1 MNHLRGF
8 LVVAALVLICNSTSS
23 GDVLYDGSLNSPP
36 NLQGWYFVTN
46 PLSGAQAVQSA
57 GGGATNLDSTP
68 KISEAAGYFSDIPIF
83 PSHPDV
89 GVLDSSA
96 GFALVFDVQVVSE
109 DHSGSSDRAGFS
121 VIVMDNA
128 AKGVELGF
136 WTDEIWAQTDVPLFE
151 HSGSEQAAFDTT
163 AAITRYKL
171 IFGPGGYTLL
181 ADGTPLFGG
190 ALKDY
195 SAFDASS
202 LPMDPYETPNFIF
215 LGDDTRSASA
225 EVDISRV
232 ELIPEPSTAIVLA
245 AGFFASMMR
254 SRRRRRLRG

>member
-8 LVVAALVLICNSTSS
+8 LLTAALVLVCCSTSS
-23 GDVLYDGSLNSPP
+23 ADVLYDGSLNSTP

-46 PLSGAQAVQSA
+46 PFSGAQAVQTP

-68 KISEAAGYFSDIPIF
+68 QIAEAAGYFSDIPIF
-83 PSHPDV
+83 PGHPGV
-89 GVLDSSA
+89 GVLDSSV
-96 GFALVFDVQVVSE
+96 GFALTFDVQLVSE
-109 DHSGSSDRAGFS
+109 DHSGSNHRAGFS
-121 VIVMDNA
+121 VIVMDSA

-163 AAITRYKL
+163 AAITRFKI
-171 IFGPGGYTLL
+171 IFSPGGYLLL

-202 LPMDPYETPNFIF
+202 LPMDPYETPSFIF
-215 LGDDTRSASA
+215 LGDDTSSASA
-225 EVDISRV
+225 EVNISRI
-232 ELIPEPSTAIVLA
+232 ELIPEPSTAIVLS
-245 AGFFASMMR
+245 AGFFASLMR